1 MAVLLE
7 LRNDLERV
15 RLLADLVMKREK
27 KKLSAATAQHNY
39 FEILL
44 TPLTRVYRDIIGKM
58 KRYVS

>member
-1 MAVLLE
+1 MLLE

-27 KKLSAATAQHNY
+27 KKLAAATAQQNY

-44 TPLTRVYRDIIGKM
+44 TPLTRVFRDILGKL
-58 KRYVS
+58 RR

>member
-27 KKLSAATAQHNY
+27 KKLAAATAQQNY

-44 TPLTRVYRDIIGKM
+44 TPLTRVFRDILGKL
-58 KRYVS
+58 RR